1 MAKAQITTAEG
12 IRINLE
18 GTPNEIAAV
27 VRDLK
32 KETGV
37 APARGRRRKMKPGR
51 VLLVDLIA
59 SLLDGG
65 FFKKPKDLASIKAAL
80 AEMGHHYPVTTLS
93 PIMLRLVRRRSLRRI
108 RQNKRWLYA
117 G

>member
-18 GTPNEIAAV
+18 GTPKEIGEI

-32 KETGV
+32 KETGGT
-37 APARGRRRKMKPGR
+37 PARGRRRKMKPGR

-59 SLLDGG
+59 SLLDAG
-65 FFKKPKDLASIKAAL
+65 FFKKGKDLASIKAAL

-93 PIMLRLVRRRSLRRI
+93 PIMLRLVRGKSLRRI
-108 RQNKRWLYA
+108 RQDKRWLYT